1 MSLFLP
7 VLKAVLWPADV
18 FVCLALIKMLQDD
31 GKVQLDTGKYLEI
44 LKKDLRLVTVNFVYQ
59 NIYLTSKML
68 RYDAC

>member
-1 MSLFLP
+1 
-7 VLKAVLWPADV
+7 
-18 FVCLALIKMLQDD
+18 MLQDD